1 MRWKWV
7 LGIAAVF
14 IFILVVTAYVILISY
29 DYNKLKPRITQAV
42 KDATGRELTLGGDIE
57 LAIGLSP
64 SLVVAD
70 VMLANAPW
78 GSQPQMMKAEKLQ
91 VRVHLLPLLFEDV
104 EFDRI
109 RLAGVEVLL
118 ETEATGKGNWEFKT
132 SEKST
137 KSFWTLKEL
146 QVENVKILKLKL
158 TFHNG
163 QTGSTSRFVL
173 DGLEASRKPSS
184 SDLTINLKGTA
195 NGQPLALS
203 GKTGLIRDLLAHKP
217 FEVDLLAQVSGSRI
231 TIAGVIGDVLKLDGI
246 DLKVHASGTD
256 LAGLG
261 RAAGTELPETDA
273 FKMGGEVKGSAKA
286 LSLQEV
292 KGNVSR
298 GSIECTINGNVND
311 LISLAGVDLEVKG
324 SGKDLA
330 ELSSIVDTKLPK
342 TGPFTVKG
350 RLTGSGKTLSL
361 QAAEGSVSRDSLR
374 LAVNGKIKDLLAL
387 EGIDLKVKGSGK
399 EVAEI
404 GPLIGTKLPEFGSLD
419 VTGNLSGSSK
429 ALALDGLSIIVGK
442 SDFNGSA
449 KVEFRQRP
457 KITLVLESG
466 LIDFT
471 PLIGEEKKVSTKGG
485 YDKPLFPDDPLPFK
499 VLKKVDAD
507 IVLKAKNMKAR
518 EAQFD
523 LGHLTLTL
531 TDSELAIDTLEA
543 VYKGIKLSGYV
554 HIYPGSPPHV
564 ATKFLV
570 QGFDLGRY
578 LREIGASDK
587 TEGLVDIAA
596 DLKSKGDSAHTLA
609 ANLDGTFGAVMG
621 QGYLTKWLD
630 LIATDLSK
638 KVMPFW
644 GKHKEAGNI
653 ICAVVEFDSKNG
665 LATSQAFVFDTE
677 IAILTAEGDINLE
690 TEQVNFLLSPKPK
703 DLSLTTLNTKLRVRG
718 SIKNPKVRPSMVS
731 LAFKGAKALS
741 ALVIGPLGLLAPF
754 VSLGAHEKHPCDV
767 QSIGKGDQS
776 VPVKK
781 GDANR

>member
-42 KDATGRELTLGGDIE
+42 KDATGRELTLGGDLE
-57 LAIGLSP
+57 LDIGFSP

-70 VMLANAPW
+70 VMFANAPW

-91 VRVHLLPLLFEDV
+91 VQVHLLPLLFEDV

-109 RLAGVEVLL
+109 GLTGVEVLL

-137 KSFWTLKEL
+137 KSFWTPKEL

-158 TFHNG
+158 TFHDG
-163 QTGSTSRFVL
+163 KTGSTSRFVL
-173 DGLEASRKPSS
+173 DSLEASRKPFS
-184 SDLTINLKGTA
+184 SDLTIDLKGTA
-195 NGQPLALS
+195 NGQPLAVS
-203 GKTGLIRDLLAHKP
+203 GKIGLIRNLSAHKQL
-217 FEVDLLAQVSGSRI
+217 EVDLLGQVSGARI

-261 RAAGTELPETDA
+261 RAAGAELPETDA
-273 FKMGGEVKGSAKA
+273 FKMGGEVKGSAEA
-286 LSLQEV
+286 LALHDVQ
-292 KGNVSR
+292 
-298 GSIECTINGNVND
+298 
-311 LISLAGVDLEVKG
+311 
-324 SGKDLA
+324 
-330 ELSSIVDTKLPK
+330 
-342 TGPFTVKG
+342 
-350 RLTGSGKTLSL
+350 
-361 QAAEGSVSRDSLR
+361 GSVSRDSLR
-374 LAVNGKIKDLLAL
+374 LVVNGKIKDLLAL

-399 EVAEI
+399 EIGDI
-404 GPLIGTKLPEFGSLD
+404 GPLIGTKLPELGSFD

-429 ALALDGLSIIVGK
+429 ALALDGLSVIVGK

-471 PLIGEEKKVSTKGG
+471 PLIGEEKKEEKEVSEKGG

-507 IVLKAKNMKAR
+507 IVLKAKKMKAR
-518 EAQFD
+518 AAQFD

-543 VYKGIKLSGYV
+543 VYKGTKLSGYV

-570 QGFDLGRY
+570 QGFDLGGY

-587 TEGLVDIAA
+587 AEGLVDIAA

-630 LIATDLSK
+630 LMATDLSK

-703 DLSLTTLNTKLRVRG
+703 GLSLTTLNTKLRVRG
-718 SIKNPKVRPSMVS
+718 SIKNPKVRPSMAS

-741 ALVIGPLGLLAPF
+741 ALVVGPVGLLAPF
-754 VSLGAHEKHPCDV
+754 VSLGAHNKHPCDV

>member
-7 LGIAAVF
+7 IGIAALLMVT
-14 IFILVVTAYVILISY
+14 LVVTAYLILASY

-57 LAIGLSP
+57 LAIGFSP

-70 VMLANAPW
+70 VTFANAAW
-78 GSQPQMMKAEKLQ
+78 GSQPQMMTAEKLQ
-91 VRVHLLPLLFEDV
+91 VQVHLLPLLFGDAELEGIALIGMD
-104 EFDRI
+104 
-109 RLAGVEVLL
+109 VLL
-118 ETEATGKGNWEFKT
+118 ETDATGKGNWEFPAGD
-132 SEKST
+132 KST
-137 KSFWTLKEL
+137 KSFWPVREL
-146 QVENVKILKLKL
+146 EVENVRVVKLNL
-158 TFHNG
+158 TFHDG
-163 QTGSTSRFVL
+163 KTGSTTRFSL
-173 DGLEASRKPSS
+173 DSLEASRKPSS
-184 SDLTINLKGTA
+184 NELTIDLKGTA
-195 NGQPLALS
+195 NGQPLAVS
-203 GKTGLIRDLLAHKP
+203 GKIGLIRNLSAHKQL
-217 FEVDLLAQVSGSRI
+217 EVDLLGQVSGARI

-246 DLKVHASGTD
+246 DLRI
-256 LAGLG
+256 
-261 RAAGTELPETDA
+261 RA
-273 FKMGGEVKGSAKA
+273 K
-286 LSLQEV
+286 
-292 KGNVSR
+292 
-298 GSIECTINGNVND
+298 
-311 LISLAGVDLEVKG
+311 
-324 SGKDLA
+324 
-330 ELSSIVDTKLPK
+330 
-342 TGPFTVKG
+342 
-350 RLTGSGKTLSL
+350 
-361 QAAEGSVSRDSLR
+361 
-374 LAVNGKIKDLLAL
+374 
-387 EGIDLKVKGSGK
+387 GK
-399 EVAEI
+399 EVAEV
-404 GPLIGTKLPEFGSLD
+404 GPLTGQGLPEL
-419 VTGNLSGSSK
+419 GNFNVSGHLTGSSK
-429 ALALDGLSIIVGK
+429 ALALDGLSVIVGN

-466 LIDFT
+466 LVDLT
-471 PLIGEEKKVSTKGG
+471 PLIGEAKKEEKEVSAKGG

-507 IVLKAKNMKAR
+507 IVLKAKSIKAR

-543 VYKGIKLSGYV
+543 VYKGIKLSGNV

-578 LREIGASDK
+578 LREIGANDK
-587 TEGLVDIAA
+587 AEGLVDIAA

-638 KVMPFW
+638 KVMPYW
-644 GKHKEAGNI
+644 GKNKEAGNI

-703 DLSLTTLNTKLRVRG
+703 SLSLTTLNTKLRVRG
-718 SIKNPKVRPSMVS
+718 SIKNPKVRPSMAS

-741 ALVIGPLGLLAPF
+741 ALVVGPVGLLAPF
-754 VSLGAHEKHPCDV
+754 VSLGAHNKHPCDV
-767 QSIGKGDQS
+767 RSIGKGDQS

>member
-14 IFILVVTAYVILISY
+14 IFILVVTAYLILASY

-57 LAIGLSP
+57 LAIGFSP

-91 VRVHLLPLLFEDV
+91 VQVHLLPLLFEDV

-109 RLAGVEVLL
+109 GLTGVEVLL

-158 TFHNG
+158 TFHDG
-163 QTGSTSRFVL
+163 KTGSTSRFVL
-173 DGLEASRKPSS
+173 DSLEASRKPSS
-184 SDLTINLKGTA
+184 SDLTIDLKGTA
-195 NGQPLALS
+195 NGQPIEVS

-217 FEVDLLAQVSGSRI
+217 LEVDLLAQISGARI

-256 LAGLG
+256 LAGLA
-261 RAAGTELPETDA
+261 RAAGAELPE
-273 FKMGGEVKGSAKA
+273 
-286 LSLQEV
+286 
-292 KGNVSR
+292 
-298 GSIECTINGNVND
+298 
-311 LISLAGVDLEVKG
+311 
-324 SGKDLA
+324 
-330 ELSSIVDTKLPK
+330 VDTKLPK

-429 ALALDGLSIIVGK
+429 ALALDGLSVIVGN

-471 PLIGEEKKVSTKGG
+471 PLIGEEKKEEKKVSEKGE
-485 YDKPLFPDDPLPFK
+485 YDKRLFPDDPLPFK

-507 IVLKAKNMKAR
+507 IVLKAKSMKAR
-518 EAQFD
+518 EAQFE

-531 TDSELAIDTLEA
+531 TESELSIDTLEA
-543 VYKGIKLSGYV
+543 VYKGVKISGNI
-554 HIYPGSPPHV
+554 HINPGSPPEV
-564 ATKFLV
+564 TTKFLV
-570 QGFDLGRY
+570 QNFDLGSF
-578 LREIGASDK
+578 LREILADDK
-587 TEGLVDIAA
+587 VEAHIDIAA
-596 DLKSKGDSAHTLA
+596 DLKGRGDSAHTLA
-609 ANLDGTFGAVMG
+609 ADLDGTIGFVMG
-621 QGYLTKWLD
+621 QAYLSKYLD
-630 LIATDLSK
+630 LIAMDLSQ
-638 KVMPFW
+638 KVIPFW
-644 GKHKEAGNI
+644 GSHKKQGQVN
-653 ICAVVEFDSKNG
+653 CAVVQFDTKNG
-665 LATSQAFVFDTE
+665 LATSQAFVFDT
-677 IAILTAEGDINLE
+677 AIQILSGEGDINLE
-690 TEQVNFLLSPKPK
+690 TEKVNFLLIPKPK
-703 DLSLTTLNTKLRVRG
+703 H
-718 SIKNPKVRPSMVS
+718 P
-731 LAFKGAKALS
+731 
-741 ALVIGPLGLLAPF
+741 GLLNIAT
-754 VSLGAHEKHPCDV
+754 SCGSAARSSTLMYG
-767 QSIGKGDQS
+767 QIWRLWQQKG
-776 VPVKK
+776 
-781 GDANR
+781 

>member
-1 MRWKWV
+1 
-7 LGIAAVF
+7 
-14 IFILVVTAYVILISY
+14 
-29 DYNKLKPRITQAV
+29 
-42 KDATGRELTLGGDIE
+42 
-57 LAIGLSP
+57 
-64 SLVVAD
+64 
-70 VMLANAPW
+70 
-78 GSQPQMMKAEKLQ
+78 
-91 VRVHLLPLLFEDV
+91 
-104 EFDRI
+104 
-109 RLAGVEVLL
+109 
-118 ETEATGKGNWEFKT
+118 
-132 SEKST
+132 
-137 KSFWTLKEL
+137 
-146 QVENVKILKLKL
+146 
-158 TFHNG
+158 
-163 QTGSTSRFVL
+163 
-173 DGLEASRKPSS
+173 
-184 SDLTINLKGTA
+184 
-195 NGQPLALS
+195 
-203 GKTGLIRDLLAHKP
+203 
-217 FEVDLLAQVSGSRI
+217 
-231 TIAGVIGDVLKLDGI
+231 
-246 DLKVHASGTD
+246 
-256 LAGLG
+256 
-261 RAAGTELPETDA
+261 
-273 FKMGGEVKGSAKA
+273 
-286 LSLQEV
+286 
-292 KGNVSR
+292 
-298 GSIECTINGNVND
+298 
-311 LISLAGVDLEVKG
+311 
-324 SGKDLA
+324 
-330 ELSSIVDTKLPK
+330 
-342 TGPFTVKG
+342 
-350 RLTGSGKTLSL
+350 
-361 QAAEGSVSRDSLR
+361 
-374 LAVNGKIKDLLAL
+374 
-387 EGIDLKVKGSGK
+387 
-399 EVAEI
+399 
-404 GPLIGTKLPEFGSLD
+404 

-429 ALALDGLSIIVGK
+429 ALALDGLSVIVGK

-449 KVEFRQRP
+449 KVEFRKRP

-471 PLIGEEKKVSTKGG
+471 PLIGEEKKEEKEVSTKGG

-507 IVLKAKNMKAR
+507 IVLKAKNIKAR

-543 VYKGIKLSGYV
+543 VYKGTKLSGYV

-570 QGFDLGRY
+570 QGFDLGGY

-587 TEGLVDIAA
+587 AEGLVDIAA

-630 LIATDLSK
+630 LMATDLSK

-718 SIKNPKVRPSMVS
+718 SIKNPKVRPSMAS

-741 ALVIGPLGLLAPF
+741 ALVVGPVGLLAPF
-754 VSLGAHEKHPCDV
+754 VSLGAHKKHPCDV

-781 GDANR
+781 GDAKR

>member
-7 LGIAAVF
+7 LGIAALLMVT
-14 IFILVVTAYVILISY
+14 LVVTAYLILASY

-57 LAIGLSP
+57 LAIGFSP

-70 VMLANAPW
+70 VTFANAVW

-91 VRVHLLPLLFEDV
+91 VQVHLLPLLFGDAELEGIALIGMD
-104 EFDRI
+104 
-109 RLAGVEVLL
+109 VLL
-118 ETEATGKGNWEFKT
+118 ETDATGKGNWEFPAGD
-132 SEKST
+132 KST
-137 KSFWTLKEL
+137 KSFWPVREL
-146 QVENVKILKLKL
+146 EVENVRVVKLNL
-158 TFHNG
+158 TFHDG
-163 QTGSTSRFVL
+163 KTGSTTRFVL
-173 DGLEASRKPSS
+173 DSLDASRKPSS
-184 SDLTINLKGTA
+184 NELTIDLKGTA
-195 NGQPLALS
+195 NGQPLAVS
-203 GKTGLIRDLLAHKP
+203 GKIGLIRNLSAHKQL
-217 FEVDLLAQVSGSRI
+217 EVDLLGQVSGARI

-246 DLKVHASGTD
+246 DLRI
-256 LAGLG
+256 
-261 RAAGTELPETDA
+261 RAT
-273 FKMGGEVKGSAKA
+273 
-286 LSLQEV
+286 
-292 KGNVSR
+292 
-298 GSIECTINGNVND
+298 
-311 LISLAGVDLEVKG
+311 
-324 SGKDLA
+324 GK
-330 ELSSIVDTKLPK
+330 E
-342 TGPFTVKG
+342 
-350 RLTGSGKTLSL
+350 
-361 QAAEGSVSRDSLR
+361 AAEV
-374 LAVNGKIKDLLAL
+374 
-387 EGIDLKVKGSGK
+387 
-399 EVAEI
+399 
-404 GPLIGTKLPEFGSLD
+404 GPLIGQGLPEL
-419 VTGNLSGSSK
+419 GNFNVSGHLTGSSK
-429 ALALDGLSIIVGK
+429 ALALDGLSVIVGK

-449 KVEFRQRP
+449 RVEFRKRP

-471 PLIGEEKKVSTKGG
+471 PLIGEEKKEEKEVSTKGG

-507 IVLKAKNMKAR
+507 IVLKAKSIKAR

-543 VYKGIKLSGYV
+543 VYKGTKLSGYV

-570 QGFDLGRY
+570 QGFDLGGY

-587 TEGLVDIAA
+587 AEGLVDIAA

-638 KVMPFW
+638 KVMPYW
-644 GKHKEAGNI
+644 GKNKEAGNI

-703 DLSLTTLNTKLRVRG
+703 GLSLTTLNTKLRVRG
-718 SIKNPKVRPSMVS
+718 SIKNPKVRPSMAS

-741 ALVIGPLGLLAPF
+741 ALVVGPVGLLAPF
-754 VSLGAHEKHPCDV
+754 VSLGAHQKHPCDV

>member
-7 LGIAAVF
+7 LGIAAVL
-14 IFILVVTAYVILISY
+14 ILIVVVTAYVILISY

-91 VRVHLLPLLFEDV
+91 VQVHLLPLLFEDV

-109 RLAGVEVLL
+109 GLTGVEVLL

-132 SEKST
+132 SEKAT

-158 TFHNG
+158 TFHDG
-163 QTGSTSRFVL
+163 KTGSTSRFVL
-173 DGLEASRKPSS
+173 DSLEASRKPSS
-184 SDLTINLKGTA
+184 SDLTIDLKGTA
-195 NGQPLALS
+195 NGQPIEVS

-217 FEVDLLAQVSGSRI
+217 LEVDLLAQVSGARI

-246 DLKVHASGTD
+246 DLKVQASGTD
-256 LAGLG
+256 LAGLA
-261 RAAGTELPETDA
+261 RAAGAELPE
-273 FKMGGEVKGSAKA
+273 
-286 LSLQEV
+286 
-292 KGNVSR
+292 
-298 GSIECTINGNVND
+298 
-311 LISLAGVDLEVKG
+311 
-324 SGKDLA
+324 
-330 ELSSIVDTKLPK
+330 VDTKLPK

-399 EVAEI
+399 KIGDI
-404 GPLIGTKLPEFGSLD
+404 GPLIGTKLPELGSFQ
-419 VTGNLSGSSK
+419 VTGNLSGSTK
-429 ALALDGLSIIVGK
+429 ALILEDLSVIVGK

-471 PLIGEEKKVSTKGG
+471 PLIGEGKTEEKEVSTKGG

-543 VYKGIKLSGYV
+543 VYKGTKLSGYV

-587 TEGLVDIAA
+587 AEGSIDIAA

-630 LIATDLSK
+630 LMATDLSK
-638 KVMPFW
+638 KVMPYW
-644 GKHKEAGNI
+644 GKNKEAGNI

-718 SIKNPKVRPSMVS
+718 SIKNPKVRPSMAS

-754 VSLGAHEKHPCDV
+754 VSLGAHKKHPCDV

>member
-7 LGIAAVF
+7 VGITAVL
-14 IFILVVTAYVILISY
+14 IFIVVVTAYVILISY

-70 VMLANAPW
+70 VMFANTPW
-78 GSQPQMMKAEKLQ
+78 ASQPQMIKAEEIQ
-91 VRVHLLPLLFEDV
+91 VRVELLPLLFGDV
-104 EFDRI
+104 EFDQI
-109 RLAGVEVLL
+109 GLTGVEVLL

-132 SEKST
+132 DEKST
-137 KSFWTLKEL
+137 KSFWALKEL
-146 QVENVKILKLKL
+146 QVENVKIVKLKL

-173 DGLEASRKPSS
+173 DSLEASRKPFS
-184 SDLTINLKGTA
+184 SDLTIDLKGTA
-195 NGQPLALS
+195 NGQPIKVS

-217 FEVDLLAQVSGSRI
+217 LEVDLLAQVSGARI

-256 LAGLG
+256 LAGLA
-261 RAAGTELPETDA
+261 RAAGAELPE
-273 FKMGGEVKGSAKA
+273 
-286 LSLQEV
+286 
-292 KGNVSR
+292 
-298 GSIECTINGNVND
+298 
-311 LISLAGVDLEVKG
+311 
-324 SGKDLA
+324 
-330 ELSSIVDTKLPK
+330 VDTKLPK
-342 TGPFTVKG
+342 TGPFTVTG
-350 RLTGSGKTLSL
+350 RLIGSGKTLSL

-374 LAVNGKIKDLLAL
+374 LAVNGKIKNLLAR

-429 ALALDGLSIIVGK
+429 ALALDGLSVIVGN

-471 PLIGEEKKVSTKGG
+471 PLIGEGKKEEKEVSTKGG

-543 VYKGIKLSGYV
+543 VYKGTKLSGYV

-570 QGFDLGRY
+570 QGFDLGGY
-578 LREIGASDK
+578 LREMGASDK
-587 TEGLVDIAA
+587 AEGSIDIAA

-630 LIATDLSK
+630 LMATDLSK
-638 KVMPFW
+638 KVMPYW
-644 GKHKEAGNI
+644 GKNKEAGNI

-718 SIKNPKVRPSMVS
+718 SIKNPKVRPSMAS

-741 ALVIGPLGLLAPF
+741 ALVVGPVGLLAPF
-754 VSLGAHEKHPCDV
+754 VSLGAHKKHPCDV

>member
-7 LGIAAVF
+7 LGIAAVL
-14 IFILVVTAYVILISY
+14 ILIVVVTAYVILISY

-42 KDATGRELTLGGDIE
+42 KDATGRELTLGGD
-57 LAIGLSP
+57 LKLDIGFSP

-91 VRVHLLPLLFEDV
+91 VQVQLLPLLFGDAEL
-104 EFDRI
+104 EGI
-109 RLAGVEVLL
+109 ALIGVDVLL
-118 ETEATGKGNWEFKT
+118 ETDATGKGNWEFET
-132 SEKST
+132 DEKSK
-137 KSFWTLKEL
+137 KSLWTVRELKVDNVR
-146 QVENVKILKLKL
+146 VEKLNL
-158 TFHNG
+158 AFHHAKS
-163 QTGSTSRFVL
+163 GSTSRFVL
-173 DGLEASRKPSS
+173 DSLEASRKPSP
-184 SDLTINLKGTA
+184 SDLTIDLKGTA
-195 NGQPLALS
+195 NGQALAVS
-203 GKTGLIRDLLAHKP
+203 GKIGLFGNLLAHKP
-217 FEVDLLAQVSGSRI
+217 LEVDLLGQVSGARI

-261 RAAGTELPETDA
+261 RAAGAELPETDA
-273 FKMGGEVKGSAKA
+273 FKVGGEVKGSVEA
-286 LSLQEV
+286 LALQDV
-292 KGNVSR
+292 KGNMSR
-298 GSIECTINGNVND
+298 GSIECTFNGNVSD
-311 LISLAGVDLEVKG
+311 LISLTGVDLEVKG
-324 SGKDLA
+324 SGRDLA
-330 ELSSIVDTKLPK
+330 EIIPIVDTKLPE

-350 RLTGSGKTLSL
+350 RLTGSSKTLSL
-361 QAAEGSVSRDSLR
+361 QAAQGSVSRDSLR
-374 LAVNGKIKDLLAL
+374 LAVNGKIKDLLTLSGIAL
-387 EGIDLKVKGSGK
+387 EVEGSGK
-399 EVAEI
+399 EFAEI
-404 GPLIGTKLPEFGSLD
+404 GPLIGTKLPKFGSLD

-429 ALALDGLSIIVGK
+429 ALALDGLSVIVGK

-449 KVEFRQRP
+449 KVEFRKRP

-471 PLIGEEKKVSTKGG
+471 PLIGEGKKEEKEVSTKGG

-507 IVLKAKNMKAR
+507 IVLKAKNIKAR

-523 LGHLTLTL
+523 LGHLTMTL

-543 VYKGIKLSGYV
+543 VYKGTKLSGYV

-578 LREIGASDK
+578 LREMGISDK
-587 TEGLVDIAA
+587 AEGLVDIAA

-630 LIATDLSK
+630 LIAMDLSK
-638 KVMPFW
+638 KVVPYW
-644 GKHKEAGNI
+644 GKHKEAGHV

-665 LATSQAFVFDTE
+665 LAKSQAFVFDTE

-703 DLSLTTLNTKLRVRG
+703 RFSLTTLDTKLRVRG
-718 SIKNPKVRPSMVS
+718 SMKHPKVRPSYTD
-731 LAFKGAKALS
+731 LAKKGARALS
-741 ALVIGPLGLLAPF
+741 SLVIGPFGL
-754 VSLGAHEKHPCDV
+754 HKHPCDV
-767 QSIGKGDQS
+767 KE
-776 VPVKK
+776 VVKK
-781 GDANR
+781 AGK

>member
-7 LGIAAVF
+7 LGIAALLMVT
-14 IFILVVTAYVILISY
+14 LVVTAYLILASY
-29 DYNKLKPRITQAV
+29 DYNKFKPRITQAV

-57 LAIGLSP
+57 LAIGFSP

-70 VMLANAPW
+70 VTFANAVW

-91 VRVHLLPLLFEDV
+91 VQVHLLPLLFGDAELEGIALIGMD
-104 EFDRI
+104 
-109 RLAGVEVLL
+109 VLL
-118 ETEATGKGNWEFKT
+118 ETDATGKGNWEFPAGD
-132 SEKST
+132 KST
-137 KSFWTLKEL
+137 KSFWPVREL
-146 QVENVKILKLKL
+146 EVENVRVVKLNL
-158 TFHNG
+158 TFHDG
-163 QTGSTSRFVL
+163 KTGSTTRFSL
-173 DGLEASRKPSS
+173 DSLDASRKPSS
-184 SDLTINLKGTA
+184 NELTIDLKGTA
-195 NGQPLALS
+195 NGQPLAVS
-203 GKTGLIRDLLAHKP
+203 GKIGLIRNLLAHKP
-217 FEVDLLAQVSGSRI
+217 LEVDLLAQVSGARI
-231 TIAGVIGDVLKLDGI
+231 TVAGVIGDVLKLDGI

-256 LAGLG
+256 LAGLA
-261 RAAGTELPETDA
+261 RAAGAELPE
-273 FKMGGEVKGSAKA
+273 
-286 LSLQEV
+286 
-292 KGNVSR
+292 
-298 GSIECTINGNVND
+298 
-311 LISLAGVDLEVKG
+311 
-324 SGKDLA
+324 
-330 ELSSIVDTKLPK
+330 VDTKLPK

-361 QAAEGSVSRDSLR
+361 QAAEGSVSRGSLR

-471 PLIGEEKKVSTKGG
+471 PLIGEEKKEEKEVSTKGG

-543 VYKGIKLSGYV
+543 VYKGTKLSGYV

-570 QGFDLGRY
+570 QGFDLGGY

-587 TEGLVDIAA
+587 AEGLVDIAA

-703 DLSLTTLNTKLRVRG
+703 GLSLTTLNTKLRVRG
-718 SIKNPKVRPSMVS
+718 SIKNPKVRPSMAS

-741 ALVIGPLGLLAPF
+741 ALVVGPVGLLAPF
-754 VSLGAHEKHPCDV
+754 VSLGAHKKHPCDV